1 MQLIKEINIS
11 FKTSRKSFTNLNNI
25 KKYSLLLEEHFEKC
39 TTKIMEVIL
48 SEGKGKDRCCHIA
61 VKMNLYVHL

>member
-39 TTKIMEVIL
+39 TTKIMDLKVNANIDTATSWL
-48 SEGKGKDRCCHIA
+48 KRKFMCTY
-61 VKMNLYVHL
+61 K